1 MDIRPYLDALQSSRL
16 ALGIRDSLY
25 WFPTLE
31 ALHVVALSLVFG
43 TILIVD
49 LRVLGVAS
57 TQRIFRRVSGDALK
71 WTWLA
76 FAAAIVTGA
85 LMFASNAN
93 VYFDNVAFRL
103 KLVLIVLAGLN
114 MALFHFT
121 EGDSS
126 GWHRPGAVPRV
137 SKVCAMLS
145 LILWIGVIGAG
156 RTIGFTIRGAA
167 AKAAAPAPDLDFDSF
182 LEPDP
187 GPAAPAV
194 NRQTPPQ

>member
-1 MDIRPYLDALQSSRL
+1 MDIRPYLESLQKSDV

-57 TQRIFRRVSGDALK
+57 TKRIFRRVSGDALK

-76 FAAAIVTGA
+76 FAAAILTGG
-85 LMFASNAN
+85 LMFTSNAV
-93 VYFDNVAFRL
+93 VYFENTAFRIKML
-103 KLVLIVLAGLN
+103 LIVLAGLN
-114 MALFHFT
+114 MLLFHFT

-126 GWHRPGAVPRV
+126 GWHRHMSVPRL
-137 SKVCAMLS
+137 SKVCAIVS
-145 LILWIGVIGAG
+145 LILWIGVIGTG

-167 AKAAAPAPDLDFDSF
+167 AKATAPAPDVDFDSF
-182 LEPDP
+182 LGGGGSDAPPASNSQAP
-187 GPAAPAV
+187 G
-194 NRQTPPQ
+194 Q